1 MFEFTEGAHTVGHL
15 ANKDYNLQYFYSYM
29 FKVSLAVK
37 LWAALKIIYNK
48 LAVHIFR
55 MD

>member
-48 LAVHIFR
+48 
-55 MD
+55 